1 MSELLSGSKR
11 ILVFRTGHL
20 GDAVVALPALWAI
33 RKAFPAAKITLLTN
47 ESDQSGFLS
56 ARSVLPP
63 RGLVDEFLD
72 HPNRTGSGTSLSA
85 AALLAKLIAKRFD
98 TVFYLMPRVRTVMQ
112 IERDERF
119 FRLAGIKH
127 LIGFDYARAKW
138 LSTKCGTPSPV
149 LERDADYLLNVVRS
163 GGIGIS
169 QTDQCTD
176 LLLSEAE
183 IDNARNFF
191 EDAIA
196 PNLAGR
202 RPVGISP
209 GSKWPSKIWPI
220 DRYIEV
226 AKRLVENDGTF
237 PVVVGGGDDRAAGKL
252 LIKACGIGANAAGV
266 LSVRET
272 AALLGHCRIFL
283 GNDSGPMHLAAAV
296 GTPCV
301 AIFSAIDW
309 DGAWYPFGRRN
320 TIFRR
325 NVVCEGC
332 RVPDC
337 FNDALCLKLVE
348 TADVYSAC
356 KAALEERSDGR

>member
-1 MSELLSGSKR
+1 MSEVISRSKR
-11 ILVFRTGHL
+11 ILLFRTGHL

-33 RKAFPAAKITLLTN
+33 RKAFPASKITLLTN
-47 ESDQSGFLS
+47 GIDQSGFLS
-56 ARSVLPP
+56 ARSVLPAE
-63 RGLVDEFLD
+63 GLIDEFLD
-72 HPNRTGSGTSLSA
+72 HPNRAGGGTSVSA

-98 TVFYLMPRVRTVMQ
+98 TVFYLMPRVRTVKQ
-112 IERDERF
+112 IDRDERF

-169 QTDQCTD
+169 HTDVCTD
-176 LLLSEAE
+176 LLLSASE
-183 IDNARNFF
+183 IENAQRLFDNL
-191 EDAIA
+191 IA
-196 PNLAGR
+196 PYIEGR
-202 RPVGISP
+202 RLVGISP

-220 DRYIEV
+220 ERYIEV
-226 AKRLVENDGTF
+226 AKLLVENDRVF
-237 PVVVGGGDDRAAGKL
+237 PVIVGGGDDRSAGES
-252 LIKACGIGANAAGV
+252 IIEACAIGANAAGV
-266 LSVRET
+266 LSVRES
-272 AALLGHCRIFL
+272 AALLKQCRIFL

-309 DGAWYPFGRRN
+309 DGAWYPFGQRN

-337 FNDALCLKLVE
+337 YNDALCLKLIE
-348 TADVYSAC
+348 TADVYAAC
-356 KAALEERSDGR
+356 KAALNERFDEQ